1 MTYQT
6 HADEGH
12 CRHEV
17 LPRRIRRVIR
27 KQAAAAGRLVAV
39 EAERRAREA
48 MTATAADLIAA
59 GRPLADV
66 LRELASKD
74 I

>member
-1 MTYQT
+1 MATCS

-27 KQAAAAGRLVAV
+27 RKAAAVGRLVAV

-48 MTATAADLIAA
+48 LTATAADLHAA
-59 GRPLADV
+59 GRPPGDIID
-66 LRELASKD
+66 ELVDAE
-74 I
+74 